1 MWITESI
8 IELRL
13 DALEGKAYG
22 WDAGFLERPGDSVSN
37 GIGLDG
43 YAECIALAA
52 PDLPDNSLVEIR
64 IDGIC
69 VGTWR
74 VHELHT
80 RPAQVAADVTARL
93 RSLDDTA

>member
-64 IDGIC
+64 IHGIC

-74 VHELHT
+74 VHALHT
-80 RPAQVAADVTARL
+80 RPDEVAADVTARL
-93 RSLDDTA
+93 RLLDAPA